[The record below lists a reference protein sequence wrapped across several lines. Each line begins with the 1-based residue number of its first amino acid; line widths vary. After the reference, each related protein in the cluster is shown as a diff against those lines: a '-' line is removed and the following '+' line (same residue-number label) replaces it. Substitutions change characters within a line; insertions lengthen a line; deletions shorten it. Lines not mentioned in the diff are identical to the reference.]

1 METENKLPVGICK
14 QAVMKLESA
23 MADINEIAED
33 EDIDENQKQL
43 FSSLAESTGTMIA
56 CIVNEVSAEMGEEE
70 FVNEQIDMDEIQ
82 PWPENDT
89 GDILEEEL

>member
-1 METENKLPVGICK
+1 
-14 QAVMKLESA
+14 
-23 MADINEIAED
+23 
-33 EDIDENQKQL
+33 
-43 FSSLAESTGTMIA
+43 MIA